1 MSRALQQAAR
11 RFADGQSDRLA
22 AVPSAR
28 LILATVANVIPG
40 NSEDG
45 NATVSVTWRGE
56 DLEVSSYGSTY
67 TPAVGHRVLCALV
80 ESQLIIFDR
89 QIGFPVDSA

>member
-1 MSRALQQAAR
+1 MTRALHQAAR

-22 AVPSAR
+22 AVPTAR

-45 NATVSVTWRGE
+45 NATVTVTWRGE
-56 DLEVSSYGSTY
+56 DIDVSSYGSTY
-67 TPAVGHRVLCALV
+67 TPAVGHRVLCAYV
-80 ESQLIIFDR
+80 DSQLIVIDR
-89 QIGFPVDSA
+89 QIGFPLES